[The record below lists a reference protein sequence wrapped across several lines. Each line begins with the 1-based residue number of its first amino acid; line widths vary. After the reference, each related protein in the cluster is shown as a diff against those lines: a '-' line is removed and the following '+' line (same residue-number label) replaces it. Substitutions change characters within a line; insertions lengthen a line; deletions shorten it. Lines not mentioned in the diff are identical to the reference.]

1 MRSTKRRKSYRCPFH
16 EDKHDSFSVWQRSD
30 GAWFWKCHSG
40 CGAGDEI
47 NFLELHRR
55 IPRGDATN
63 IDGINQGQTQDEYSV
78 NDGIPHYSIR
88 DLGTVTFFSGGNK
101 AFTFLVAGKNATSSR
116 YSVAFDYIELEL
128 TNRRETE
135 SLPIQAKS
143 AAPHAV
149 FVNANM
155 SGGAGTL
162 LGPNSLG
169 DFVTYKVGVTKVGTY
184 KVQVRTKTLNNRGIF
199 QLSINGV
206 NQGLPQDEY
215 TSTVG
220 YGIHDLGTVTFTTT
234 GNKAFK
240 FLVTGRNASSTGYW
254 LAFDSIALI
263 PTNRRETESLVVA
276 AKSLSTHSV
285 FTNVNMS
292 NGAGTL
298 FGNNKVGDY
307 VTYAVPVTKAG
318 TYKVRVGIRTLSNRG
333 IFSSPLTE

>member
-1 MRSTKRRKSYRCPFH
+1 MRSDEIHQAKKKLPLPVLMHRLGLGEHAKKSARCPFH

-101 AFTFLVAGKNATSSR
+101 AFTFLVSGKNANSSG
-116 YSVAFDYIELEL
+116 YSVAFDYIELEP

-135 SLPIQAKS
+135 SLPVQAKS

-199 QLSINGV
+199 QLSLMELIRACPKMNT
-206 NQGLPQDEY
+206 LPR
-215 TSTVG
+215 
-220 YGIHDLGTVTFTTT
+220 LGTAFTTSERLPLRPLAI
-234 GNKAFK
+234 KR
-240 FLVTGRNASSTGYW
+240 LSS
-254 LAFDSIALI
+254 
-263 PTNRRETESLVVA
+263 
-276 AKSLSTHSV
+276 
-285 FTNVNMS
+285 
-292 NGAGTL
+292 
-298 FGNNKVGDY
+298 
-307 VTYAVPVTKAG
+307 
-318 TYKVRVGIRTLSNRG
+318 
-333 IFSSPLTE
+333 